1 MEYID
6 LVMMNG
12 EIVRIECKTEHFDE
26 IMDAIDN
33 ARKRNDWW
41 SVSMFESTSATY
53 MGLHIDRI
61 DAGKIIGML

>member
-12 EIVRIECKTEHFDE
+12 ELVRIECKTEYFDE

-41 SVSMFESTSATY
+41 STGMFEGTRAEY
-53 MGLHIDRI
+53 MGLLIDRI
-61 DAGKIIGML
+61 DAGKIVGML